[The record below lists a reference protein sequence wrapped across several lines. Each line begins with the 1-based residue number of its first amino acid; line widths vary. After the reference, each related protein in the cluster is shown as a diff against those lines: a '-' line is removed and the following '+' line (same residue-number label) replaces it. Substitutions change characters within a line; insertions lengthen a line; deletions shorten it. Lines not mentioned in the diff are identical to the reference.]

1 MFADIAHAM
10 GNFGGGGAGGAGGG
24 GDFGPV
30 ILILVICSIFYF
42 LLIMPQQKKQK
53 EAKKMLAELAHG
65 DLVQTLGGIQG
76 RVTSMTE
83 TIITI
88 EIAEKVK
95 IKVGRSFVGAV
106 IEKAPKP

>member
-24 GDFGPV
+24 DFGF
-30 ILILVICSIFYF
+30 IIMMLVIFSIFYF

-53 EAKKMLAELAHG
+53 ETKKMLAELAHG

>member
-10 GNFGGGGAGGAGGG
+10 GNLGGGGAGG
-24 GDFGPV
+24 GDFSF
-30 ILILVICSIFYF
+30 IIMMLVIFSIFYF

-53 EAKKMLAELAHG
+53 ETKKMLAELAHG

-83 TIITI
+83 TTITI

-95 IKVGRSFVGAV
+95 IKVGRSFIGAV
-106 IEKAPKP
+106 IEKAQKP

>member
-53 EAKKMLAELAHG
+53 ETKKMLAELAHG

-95 IKVGRSFVGAV
+95 IKVGRSFIGAV

>member
-10 GNFGGGGAGGAGGG
+10 GNFGGGSGGAGGG
-24 GDFGPV
+24 DFGF
-30 ILILVICSIFYF
+30 IIMMLVIFGIFYV

-53 EAKKMLAELAHG
+53 ETKKLLAELAHG
-65 DLVQTLGGIQG
+65 DLVQTVGGIQG
-76 RVTSMTE
+76 RVTALTE
-83 TIITI
+83 STVTI

-95 IKVGRSFVGAV
+95 IKVGRIFIGSV

>member
-10 GNFGGGGAGGAGGG
+10 GNFGGGGGAGG
-24 GDFGPV
+24 GDFGF
-30 ILILVICSIFYF
+30 IIMMLVIFSIFYF
-42 LLIMPQQKKQK
+42 LLILPQQKKQK

-65 DLVQTLGGIQG
+65 DLVQTVGGIQG
-76 RVTSMTE
+76 RITSMTE
-83 TIITI
+83 TVITI

-95 IKVGRSFVGAV
+95 IKVGRTFVGTV

>member
-10 GNFGGGGAGGAGGG
+10 GNFGGGGAGG
-24 GDFGPV
+24 GDFGF
-30 ILILVICSIFYF
+30 IIMMLIIFSIFYF

-53 EAKKMLAELAHG
+53 ETKKLLAELAHG

-76 RVTSMTE
+76 RITSMTE
-83 TIITI
+83 TIIAI

-95 IKVGRSFVGAV
+95 IKIGRSFVGAV

>member
-10 GNFGGGGAGGAGGG
+10 GNFGGGGAGGG
-24 GDFGPV
+24 GDFSF
-30 ILILVICSIFYF
+30 IIMMLVIFAIFYF

-53 EAKKMLAELAHG
+53 EMKKMLAELVHG
-65 DLVQTLGGIQG
+65 DLVQTVGGIQG
-76 RVTSMTE
+76 RITSMTE
-83 TIITI
+83 AVITI

-95 IKVGRSFVGAV
+95 IKVARNFIGTV

>member
-10 GNFGGGGAGGAGGG
+10 GNFGGGGAGGG
-24 GDFGPV
+24 GDFGF
-30 ILILVICSIFYF
+30 IIMMLIIFSIFYF
-42 LLIMPQQKKQK
+42 LMILPQQKKQK

-65 DLVQTLGGIQG
+65 DLVQTVGGIQG
-76 RVTSMTE
+76 RITAMTE
-83 TIITI
+83 TTITI

-95 IKVGRSFVGAV
+95 IKVGRTFVGAV

>member
-10 GNFGGGGAGGAGGG
+10 GNFGGGGAGGG
-24 GDFGPV
+24 GDFSFIIMMMV
-30 ILILVICSIFYF
+30 IFAIFYF

-53 EAKKMLAELAHG
+53 EMKKMLAELAHG
-65 DLVQTLGGIQG
+65 DMVQTVGGIQG
-76 RVTSMTE
+76 RITSMTE
-83 TIITI
+83 AVITI

-95 IKVGRSFVGAV
+95 IKVARNFIGAV

>member
-10 GNFGGGGAGGAGGG
+10 GNFGGGGGTGG
-24 GDFGPV
+24 GDFGF
-30 ILILVICSIFYF
+30 IIMMLVIFSIFYF

-65 DLVQTLGGIQG
+65 DLVQTVGGIQG
-76 RVTSMTE
+76 RITSMTE
-83 TIITI
+83 TVITI

-95 IKVGRSFVGAV
+95 IKVGRSFVGVV

>member
-10 GNFGGGGAGGAGGG
+10 GNLGGGGAGGGGT
-24 GDFGPV
+24 DFGPV
-30 ILILVICSIFYF
+30 ILILVISSIFYF

-65 DLVQTLGGIQG
+65 DLVQTVGGIQG
-76 RVTSMTE
+76 RITSMTE
-83 TIITI
+83 AVITI

-95 IKVGRSFVGAV
+95 IKVARTFIGAV
-106 IEKAPKP
+106 IEKAPKL

>member
-10 GNFGGGGAGGAGGG
+10 GNLGGGGAGGGG

-53 EAKKMLAELAHG
+53 ETKKMLAELAHG
-65 DLVQTLGGIQG
+65 DLVQTVGGIQG
-76 RVTSMTE
+76 RITAMTE
-83 TIITI
+83 AVITI
-88 EIAEKVK
+88 EVAEKVK
-95 IKVGRSFVGAV
+95 IKVGRIFIGSV